1 MSISSR
7 RNSSR
12 TDGTAASQPQTNQFE
27 PMRRYRVLT
36 RWVWRILVVMAWSMS
51 TACSTLEGSDSRT
64 PRTKSKTEGSVS
76 LIIHNSQITT
86 LDADHPSATAV
97 AIQNG
102 RFVKVGTDEEV
113 LAMRGETTQVINA
126 RGRRMIPGLN
136 DSHSHYIRGGLAF
149 NAILRWDGVPTL
161 AEGLEMIRQQAL
173 RTPKGQWIRVIG
185 GWTPHQFQEKRL
197 PTPEELTKAAPNT
210 PVYIQY
216 FYSRAVVNQA
226 GLEAIGFTEH
236 TKLPPGSQLE
246 LGPDGKPTGLLIAD
260 PHPALLYKSIAA
272 LPALSP
278 DEQINSTIHLFY
290 QLARF
295 GLTSVI
301 DVGGGGQH
309 YPINYKTAEQLA
321 KQAKFPLRVS
331 YFLFAQNPGKEYSDF
346 QKWVKMVPPNTNT
359 DPLRE
364 DGYVIEGGGE
374 YLVWDAAD
382 FENFMS
388 PRPELKPGMAQELHK
403 VVTLLVKNRWPFRLH
418 ATYDES
424 ISKILDVLEGVNR
437 KSPFNGLRW
446 SIEHAETLKEANIDR
461 ILALGGGVAIQ
472 DRMVFLGDDFLDR
485 YGAEAASHTPA
496 IRMLL
501 DKGVPVGM
509 GTDGTRGS
517 SFNPWVG
524 LHWLVTGK
532 TASGAQLYGPDN
544 LLTREEA
551 LRLYTIGSAWFSHE
565 EKVKGRIAEGQYA
578 DLAVLSADY
587 MKVQVDD
594 IKKIESVL
602 TVVDGKIV
610 WGAQEYTT
618 LMPKLP
624 PIKPDWSPVKYFGSY
639 WKESRQ

>member
-1 MSISSR
+1 MADSHPYGTMNAQSQANVSVR
-7 RNSSR
+7 RH
-12 TDGTAASQPQTNQFE
+12 APHA
-27 PMRRYRVLT
+27 
-36 RWVWRILVVMAWSMS
+36 RWAWSIFSRMVWAMS
-51 TACSTLEGSDSRT
+51 LVMFQVVTSYADETQ
-64 PRTKSKTEGSVS
+64 SKTDQGIS
-76 LIIHNSQITT
+76 LIIHNGQITT

-97 AIQNG
+97 AIRHG
-102 RFVKVGTDEEV
+102 RFVKVGTDEEI
-113 LAMRGETTQVINA
+113 LAMRGNTTRVIDA
-126 RGRRMIPGLN
+126 QGRRMIPGLN

-185 GWTPHQFQEKRL
+185 GWTPHQFLEKRL
-197 PTPEELTKAAPNT
+197 PTPEELTKAAPHT
-210 PVYIQY
+210 PVYVQY
-216 FYSRAVVNQA
+216 FYSRAVVNNA
-226 GLEAIGFTEH
+226 GLQVIGFDEETQ
-236 TKLPPGSQLE
+236 PPQGSRLE

-260 PHPALLYKSIAA
+260 PHPALLYQSIAS

-278 DEQINSTIHLFY
+278 EEQVNSTIHLFY

-309 YPINYKTAEQLA
+309 YPMNYQTAEQLA
-321 KQAKFPLRVS
+321 EQAKFPLRVS
-331 YFLFAQNPGKEYSDF
+331 YFLFAQTPGQEYSDF
-346 QKWVKMVPPNTNT
+346 HKWVQMVSPNTNT

-388 PRPELKPGMAQELHK
+388 PRPELNPDMGRNLEK

-424 ISKILDVLEGVNR
+424 ISKILDVLEKVN
-437 KSPFNGLRW
+437 KTTPFHGLRW
-446 SIEHAETLKEANIDR
+446 SIEHAETLQEPNIDR

-472 DRMVFLGDDFLDR
+472 DRMVFLGDDFLNR
-485 YGAEAASHTPA
+485 YGAEAASHTPPL
-496 IRMLL
+496 RMLL

-532 TASGAQLYGPDN
+532 TAGGTHLYGPDN

-551 LRLYTIGSAWFSHE
+551 LRLYTVGSAWFSHE
-565 EKVKGRIAEGQYA
+565 ETVKGRIAPGHYA
-578 DLAVLSADY
+578 DCAVLSADY
-587 MKVQVDD
+587 MKVPAEE
-594 IKKIESVL
+594 IKTIESVL
-602 TVVDGKIV
+602 TVVDGNIV
-610 WGAQEYTT
+610 YAAQDYASR
-618 LMPKLP
+618 MPALP
-624 PIKPDWSPVKYFGSY
+624 PIQPDWSPVKHFGSY
-639 WKESRQ
+639 WKQESH